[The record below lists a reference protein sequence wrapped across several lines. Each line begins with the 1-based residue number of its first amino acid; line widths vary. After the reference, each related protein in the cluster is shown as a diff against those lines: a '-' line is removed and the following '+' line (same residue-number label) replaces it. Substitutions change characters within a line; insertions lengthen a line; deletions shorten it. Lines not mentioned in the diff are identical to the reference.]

1 MGGRG
6 RGRGRGKPLSFDIES
21 LGFQNKKELPKSK
34 EEPPPLYPPLEFK
47 PVPLQEGEEAN
58 YLLALK
64 QEFRGSMRE
73 SPYFIKPQ
81 SAKKDIERYSD
92 KYQLNG
98 QNKRQGLGWTP
109 DWNTFPK
116 ELRIREKKPK
126 RLKLSVKPSLSGTKL
141 KVKGQKGDAKEAEN
155 KLKQILQAE
164 EDGEDDDDEDD
175 EEEEKKKK
183 EAEGEEEEEEEL
195 YDEEDIEEGTDYAL
209 SYFDNGE
216 DYLDADD
223 DALEDGPVY

>member
-6 RGRGRGKPLSFDIES
+6 RGRGRGKPLSFDIET
-21 LGFQNKKELPKSK
+21 LGFQNRKELPQSK
-34 EEPPPLYPPLEFK
+34 DEPPPLYPPLEFK

-81 SAKKDIERYSD
+81 STKKDIERYSD

-98 QNKRQGLGWTP
+98 QNKGQGLGWTP
-109 DWNTFPK
+109 NWNTFPK

-141 KVKGQKGDAKEAEN
+141 KAKGQKGDTKEAEN
-155 KLKQILQAE
+155 KLKRILQAE
-164 EDGEDDDDEDD
+164 EEGDEDDDED
-175 EEEEKKKK
+175 EEEKKKK
-183 EAEGEEEEEEEL
+183 EAEGEEEEEEEF
-195 YDEEDIEEGTDYAL
+195 YDDEDIEEGTDYAL

>member
-1 MGGRG
+1 MAGRG
-6 RGRGRGKPLSFDIES
+6 RGRGGHRGLSFDPGA
-21 LGFQNKKELPKSK
+21 LGFGRGEGL
-34 EEPPPLYPPLEFK
+34 PPPTLQPPPIYPPLEFK
-47 PVPLQEGEEAN
+47 PVSLQEGEEAD

-81 SAKKDIERYSD
+81 STKRDIERYSD

-98 QNKRQGLGWTP
+98 QNKGQGLGWTP
-109 DWNTFPK
+109 NWNTFPK

-126 RLKLSVKPSLSGTKL
+126 RLKVSVKPSLSVTKV
-141 KVKGQKGDAKEAEN
+141 KAKGQKSDSKEAEN
-155 KLKQILQAE
+155 KLKQILQTE
-164 EDGEDDDDEDD
+164 EDGDDDEDED
-175 EEEEKKKK
+175 EEEKKKK
-183 EAEGEEEEEEEL
+183 EAEGEEEEEEEF
-195 YDEEDIEEGTDYAL
+195 YDDEDIEEGTDYAL

>member
-6 RGRGRGKPLSFDIES
+6 RGRGRGKPLSFDIET
-21 LGFQNKKELPKSK
+21 LGFQNRKELPQSK
-34 EEPPPLYPPLEFK
+34 DEPPPLYPPLEFK

-81 SAKKDIERYSD
+81 STKKDIERYSD

-98 QNKRQGLGWTP
+98 QNKGQGLGWTP
-109 DWNTFPK
+109 NWNTFPK

-126 RLKLSVKPSLSGTKL
+126 RLKLSVKPSLAGTKL
-141 KVKGQKGDAKEAEN
+141 KAKGQKGDTKEAEN
-155 KLKQILQAE
+155 KLKRILQAE
-164 EDGEDDDDEDD
+164 EEGDEDDDED
-175 EEEEKKKK
+175 EEEKKKK
-183 EAEGEEEEEEEL
+183 EAEGEEEEEEEF
-195 YDEEDIEEGTDYAL
+195 YDDEDIEEGTDYAL